1 LKIPRNLSEACR
13 AWEDTVMIFKAWL
26 EANPHNRAAD
36 AEHPVDWVFDDWMQA
51 NKLTDSARR
60 LAKPEDEATWAHVP
74 VVSTP

>member
-1 LKIPRNLSEACR
+1 
-13 AWEDTVMIFKAWL
+13 MIFKAWL
-26 EANPHNRAAD
+26 EANPHNRATD